1 MHHISCVKSCDSQHD
16 FVTTPHKDGQDL
28 CPGYDDSNEAP
39 FGYFVL
45 NDALVKKGVICQW
58 IVFFQKGGSS
68 VFEEHTEIR
77 SVKYPWLRARD
88 SF

>member
-1 MHHISCVKSCDSQHD
+1 VHHISCVKSCDSQHD